1 MGKKVKLVG
10 FLIAAVVKLPI
21 AVFGE
26 YYVNRYYDSKRRRKA
41 FKIAFKENLVGF
53 KVIVDVI
60 LSGLH
65 NK

>member
-1 MGKKVKLVG
+1 MEKKVKLVG

-41 FKIAFKENLVGF
+41 FKIAFKENLDGF
-53 KVIVDVI
+53 KVIVGII